1 MTRDSVAARLAGFPR
16 VTADRADLKQ
26 AAVAVCAVVRD
37 GLPCLLLTRRAA
49 GLRAHAGQWALPG
62 GRRDDGETPVDGAL
76 RELAE
81 EVGLELGQDSSH
93 RGAGVVFA
101 AGAIYV
107 LRYFRVQNMPGS
119 LPSRLG
125 SVLFA
130 AGNLEIILHLFIMS
144 LAVWLARGRIWVG
157 IAAATFFY
165 IGFHSAGAFGQSA
178 PLLACTI
185 LLNGSFG
192 VLLGIFYARYGYE
205 YLMLSHAIAHGLAVG
220 LG

>member
-1 MTRDSVAARLAGFPR
+1 MPSSNKPRIVGRFLCFSGISVLGAISFLPYGMPSSSSFAQQLLFVIVVSAVCMLAAWFGLRLADATHLPMPFLR
-16 VTADRADLKQ
+16 RLDLQ
-26 AAVAVCAVVRD
+26 SEPSRGGGLIPAIVC
-37 GLPCLLLTRRAA
+37 
-49 GLRAHAGQWALPG
+49 
-62 GRRDDGETPVDGAL
+62 
-76 RELAE
+76 
-81 EVGLELGQDSSH
+81 
-93 RGAGVVFA
+93 GVVFA